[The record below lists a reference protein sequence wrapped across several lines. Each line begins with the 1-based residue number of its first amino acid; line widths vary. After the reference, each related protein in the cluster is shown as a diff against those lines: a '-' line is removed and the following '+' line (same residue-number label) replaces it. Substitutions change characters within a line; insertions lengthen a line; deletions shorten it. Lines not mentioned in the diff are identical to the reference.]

1 MAIEKSEKDFGMMM
15 LHIGLKSGDSLLHA
29 LEMALNSIR
38 YAFYKYGEDHYK
50 DYLAEKGLKFKTE
63 EGFIRVATKKKSDI
77 ERIPVTKAQVN
88 DLEKLAKKY
97 GCDFYLCKRPEN
109 LEQLLERKFVEQ
121 QALTQSDEKLLN
133 AFLLIGPDGRLIRDP
148 NNPQLPLLNDRD
160 YMFTIRSTD
169 WNNWDLILR
178 KMEAKYQKPTLNDR
192 IQRAKIKFN
201 LDRMKT
207 GIDQDQQKK
216 NWQDWK
222 KDGIEPKTQ
231 IDTRQRSFERERG
244 QRESR

>member
-1 MAIEKSEKDFGMMM
+1 MAIEQSEKNAGMLL

-50 DYLAEKGLKFKTE
+50 DYLAQKGLKFKTE

-77 ERIPVTKAQVN
+77 ERIPVTKKQVH

-109 LEQLLERKFVEQ
+109 LEQLLERKFVKQ
-121 QALTQSDEKLLN
+121 QPLTQSDEKLLN

-148 NNPQLPLLNDRD
+148 HNPQLPLLNDRD

-178 KMEAKYQKPTLNDR
+178 KMQVKYQKPSLEER
-192 IQRAKIKFN
+192 LHRAKIKLS
-201 LDRMKT
+201 LDRMKQEQ
-207 GIDQDQQKK
+207 GNKH
-216 NWQDWK
+216 
-222 KDGIEPKTQ
+222 
-231 IDTRQRSFERERG
+231 RQRYN
-244 QRESR
+244 SRPGKEI